1 MEYTAVTDAEQAG
14 TSNMSPGEAQHENP
28 NPADLRLTVIG
39 SSGTYSSAESSCSS
53 YLVRTSSTTVL
64 LDAGPGSSIELQR
77 HVDLADIDA
86 IIISHEHPDHW
97 TELPSLYHAYRFGLG
112 RPHVPLYGTAG
123 TRVLLDGAVSEA
135 TAYTFDWV
143 TIDEASEVQIGD
155 VSFTFSGT
163 DHPVE
168 TLAIRAES
176 SGRSIAYSAD
186 TGPDWEPARF
196 GSEIDVMI
204 YEASLRVDM
213 EDRGIPHI
221 SGRQAGEKAAAAG
234 VKHLVLT
241 HVPPGEEPD
250 ERVAAAEVGFS
261 GPIDVAVPGRT
272 FTP

>member
-1 MEYTAVTDAEQAG
+1 MSAEHGTAEST
-14 TSNMSPGEAQHENP
+14 
-28 NPADLRLTVIG
+28 DLRVTVIG
-39 SSGTYSSAESSCSS
+39 SSGTYSSADSSCSS
-53 YLVRTSSTTVL
+53 YLVRTASTTVL

-77 HVDLADIDA
+77 HLDLGEIDA

-123 TRVLLDGAVSEA
+123 TRLLFDGAVSEA
-135 TAYTFDWV
+135 TAYTFDWT
-143 TIDEASEVQIGD
+143 TIDQRSVVEIGD
-155 VSFTFSGT
+155 ITFTFSET

-168 TLAIRAES
+168 TLAIRAQAG
-176 SGRSIAYSAD
+176 GRSIAYSAD
-186 TGPDWEPARF
+186 TGPDWSPENFERP
-196 GSEIDVMI
+196 IDLLI

-221 SGRQAGEKAAAAG
+221 SGRQAGEKAAAARVG
-234 VKHLVLT
+234 HLVLT
-241 HVPPGEEPD
+241 HIPPGEDPD
-250 ERVAAAEVGFS
+250 ERVSTAAVGFS